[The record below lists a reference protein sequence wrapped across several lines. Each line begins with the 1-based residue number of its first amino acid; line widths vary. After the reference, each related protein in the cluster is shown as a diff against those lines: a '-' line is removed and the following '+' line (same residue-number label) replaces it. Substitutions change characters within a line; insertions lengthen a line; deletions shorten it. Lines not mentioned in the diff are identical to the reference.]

1 MCARYDSDDSHPELL
16 REAYGHFR
24 PLLLSQDSEDNPL
37 ALGSIEVWEGLSLRD
52 TKLAFQ
58 IGSHLRFIAQHC
70 SDFARSS
77 GGWVSFAEIV
87 AKLHADG
94 YTNHTVALAAHGVAA
109 LAPGSVEVLG
119 LPASKRDLLTPG
131 SDFAKAWEAFLD
143 PPAMDTGPTSAAD
156 RATRARLPIPVFY
169 RACQGHS
176 CFVPAIE
183 RMLAPY
189 EPGLSRCHGPLVHV
203 TNHEALMESMM
214 GDGYLCIP
222 GKAAGLCHESDYDL
236 LHLIPTKRDPAM
248 EQADHVP
255 AWLSQR
261 RDGVAPPPRS
271 LSKPASAP
279 TVKELP
285 CTGLWPDRCTPLLWD
300 MPPNHRTE

>member
-119 LPASKRDLLTPG
+119 LPADKLDMLTAT
-131 SDFAKAWEAFLD
+131 SDFAKAWDQRQKQSAPLALAFPSLSSIMH
-143 PPAMDTGPTSAAD
+143 A
-156 RATRARLPIPVFY
+156 RATRASFPALNERLPHTSTAFLV
-169 RACQGHS
+169 AT
-176 CFVPAIE
+176 VP
-183 RMLAPY
+183 
-189 EPGLSRCHGPLVHV
+189 
-203 TNHEALMESMM
+203 
-214 GDGYLCIP
+214 
-222 GKAAGLCHESDYDL
+222 
-236 LHLIPTKRDPAM
+236 
-248 EQADHVP
+248 
-255 AWLSQR
+255 
-261 RDGVAPPPRS
+261 
-271 LSKPASAP
+271 
-279 TVKELP
+279 
-285 CTGLWPDRCTPLLWD
+285 
-300 MPPNHRTE
+300 